1 MSPRIGRP
9 KTQKP
14 RNVNLNIR
22 NTKKEAEE
30 IQECAERLGITRTD
44 AIMKGIHMVKE
55 TLNKK

>member
-9 KTQKP
+9 KTQNP

-22 NTKKEAEE
+22 ITKKEAEE

-44 AIMKGIHMVKE
+44 AIMNGIHMVKE